1 VHGDPPEHIPL
12 PGDEESAFV
21 RVIIAGGG
29 TGGHLFPAIALA
41 HELRSRYPDSSI
53 LFVGAK
59 GGIDASVLAKGGWDF
74 EGIRAFG
81 LQGKRLP
88 QRLRSLAL
96 IPSGL
101 VRSRSIL
108 RRFIPDAVVGLG
120 GYASVAMV
128 LAGVLARIPTVI
140 HEQNAFPGLANRWLG
155 RSVDLVAV
163 AFERTSVF
171 FPKDKVRV
179 TGNPVRTELFGVDRI
194 AAAAQLG
201 LDPDRF
207 TLLIFGGSQGAHR
220 LNQVVLEALPLLEA
234 ERGRLQFLHSTGS
247 RDLGRVRRGYQ
258 ASGHRAVV
266 EPFFW
271 EMALVYAAADL
282 CLCRAGAST
291 VAELC
296 ALGKPSILVPF
307 PFAANDH
314 QRWNAEALV
323 ATGGAHML
331 CDSKLNGADVAEII
345 RSFLRDRGLI
355 EAMGQRAKALA
366 TPDAALRLADLV
378 VESARLPRPLA
389 RTDTGQ
395 RLAVNGERSII
406 NRLR

>member
-1 VHGDPPEHIPL
+1 
-12 PGDEESAFV
+12 V
-21 RVIIAGGG
+21 RILIAGGG

-41 HELRSRYPDSSI
+41 QELRSRFPDSAL
-53 LFVGAK
+53 LFVGAE
-59 GGIDASVLAKGGWDF
+59 GGIEASLLAKGGWDF
-74 EGIRAFG
+74 EGIRASG

-101 VRSRSIL
+101 VQSRSIL
-108 RRFIPDAVVGLG
+108 RRFFPDAVVGLG

-128 LAGVLARIPTVI
+128 LAGVLARIPTII

-155 RSVDLVAV
+155 RIVDLVAV

-171 FPKDKVRV
+171 FPKGKVRV
-179 TGNPVRTELFGVDRI
+179 TGNPVRIELFGVDRV
-194 AAAAQLG
+194 AAATRLG

-220 LNQVVLEALPLLEA
+220 LNQAVLEALPLLEA
-234 ERGRLQFLHSTGS
+234 DRGHLQFLHSTGS
-247 RDLGRVRRGYQ
+247 RDLGQVRCGYQ

-331 CDSKLNGADVAEII
+331 LDSKLNGADVAEIV
-345 RSFLRDRGLI
+345 RSFLRDRGLK
-355 EAMGQRAKALA
+355 ETMGQRAKALA
-366 TPDAALRLADLV
+366 TPGAASRLADLV
-378 VESARLPRPLA
+378 VEAARLPRPLA
-389 RTDTGQ
+389 RTGNSPRFT
-395 RLAVNGERSII
+395 VNSSQSTVNRSP
-406 NRLR
+406 